1 MVQHGDLRQPRET
14 GCSSISA
21 QDAAIELAGRDGC
34 QPLPQQA
41 GLNRLDLGSFP
52 RRNDAHDDERQAQP
66 RMRDRFSSTEES
78 FETGGLMLGLMQNRP
93 LLISNLV
100 DYVATWHAETEIVSR
115 DPAGVMHRSNYGQVV
130 ARAKRVAGAL
140 RALGL
145 GQGDRVA
152 TLAWNSWRHLEL
164 YYGVTCSGCVL
175 HTVNPRLF
183 HEQLVYIINHA
194 ENGYVFFDPD
204 FKPLV
209 EQLAPHLPLVRGWIA
224 LCYETL
230 LANASPD
237 YAWPQLDE
245 NTACTLCYTSGT
257 TGNPKGVLYSH
268 RSTVLHAFAACAA
281 DGFALSAKDSILVI
295 VPLFHANAW
304 SLPFSAAMCGAKL
317 VLPGPRLDPE
327 SIYLLLEQEGC
338 TKAGG
343 IPTIWLNF
351 LAYIE
356 NNRAKLDLSKLKLKL
371 VFSGGTAAPRA
382 TIEKFRDLLG
392 VFLLHAWGMTET
404 SPLVTLGSPLSR
416 HDGATQSEIV
426 DMQVKQGRQVSGVE
440 LRLVGENG
448 ESLPHDGK
456 SIGQLKVRGN
466 WVISGYFKGEGGKV
480 VDDDGWFGTG
490 DVATINPDGYV
501 QLTDRLKDVIKSGG
515 EWISSIEIENLVV
528 SHPDVFEAAVI
539 AIPHPKWQERP
550 LLLVQP
556 KPGAKPTKESI
567 LEFLSTRIAKWWMP
581 EDVIF
586 VESLPHTAT
595 GKLLKTE
602 LRAKYGGQ
610 IAVAG

>member
-1 MVQHGDLRQPRET
+1 
-14 GCSSISA
+14 
-21 QDAAIELAGRDGC
+21 
-34 QPLPQQA
+34 
-41 GLNRLDLGSFP
+41 
-52 RRNDAHDDERQAQP
+52 
-66 RMRDRFSSTEES
+66 
-78 FETGGLMLGLMQNRP
+78 MLGLMQQRP
-93 LLISNLV
+93 LLISTLV
-100 DYVATWHAETEIVSR
+100 DYAATYHGDREIVSR
-115 DPAGVMHRSNYGQVV
+115 DPEGAFHRTGYAKVA
-130 ARAKRVAGAL
+130 ARAKRLANAL
-140 RALGL
+140 QALGV
-145 GQGDRVA
+145 GPGERVA
-152 TLAWNSWRHLEL
+152 TLAWNSDRHLEV
-164 YYGVTCSGCVL
+164 YYGVTSSGRVL
-175 HTVNPRLF
+175 HTVDPRLF
-183 HEQLVYIINHA
+183 PEQLRYIMHHA
-194 ENGYVFFDPD
+194 EDAYVYFDPI
-204 FKPLV
+204 FAPLV
-209 EQLAPHLPLVRGWIA
+209 EQLAPHLPLVRGWVA
-224 LCYETL
+224 LCGRSAMPEAKVDHLLCYDEL
-230 LANASPD
+230 LASAPAE
-237 YAWPQLDE
+237 YQWPQFDE

-268 RSTVLHAFAACAA
+268 RSTILHAFAACSA
-281 DGFALSAKDSILVI
+281 DALALRARDSILMV

-317 VLPGPRLDPE
+317 VLPGPKLDPE
-327 SIYLLLEQEGC
+327 SIYMLLEQEGC

-351 LAYIE
+351 LAYVE

-404 SPLVTLGSPLSR
+404 SPIVTLGSPLAK
-416 HDGATQSEIV
+416 HDGATQAEIV

-440 LRLVGENG
+440 LRLVGEDG
-448 ESLPHDGK
+448 EGLPHDGK

-466 WVISGYFKGEGGKV
+466 WVISGYFKSEGGKV
-480 VDDDGWFGTG
+480 VDDDGWLGTG

-515 EWISSIEIENLVV
+515 EWISSIEIENLVI

-539 AIPHPKWQERP
+539 AVPHPKWQERP
-550 LLLVQP
+550 LLLVHP
-556 KPGAKPTKESI
+556 RPGAKPTKESI

-581 EDVIF
+581 DDVVF

-595 GKLLKTE
+595 GKLLKPE

-610 IAVAG
+610 LAVAG